1 MKYPFT
7 VGIPGLPK
15 YDFKKK
21 DEHINEQIRY
31 MLARTQSM
39 FKYEGLPETIPQ
51 RILELYLQYNGFAGF
66 YEHKEKLYTFF
77 GGLGGEP
84 DEYYM
89 PTIFTI
95 ANPALDLSV
104 NAKIDIDCVIVPNDS
119 LYLGLIPLY
128 NRYATALVENQLS
141 SVIALINTRIISVID
156 AGDDR
161 TKASADKFLKDVFDG
176 KLGVVGST
184 EFWEGL
190 KVHPYA
196 NTSGGQYLKSLIENE
211 QYLKASW
218 YNEIGINANY
228 NMKHENINSAEV
240 GLNDDALLPFVDDML
255 NCRKLGLEKVNAMF
269 GTEIS
274 VSLASTWEDTQQ
286 EIEKAL
292 ENLDDVS
299 GQPEEQKDPDDDK
312 EPEEMEEEENGD
324 PETE

>member
-1 MKYPFT
+1 MRYPYSF
-7 VGIPGLPK
+7 VPGLPK
-15 YDFKKK
+15 YDFQDKRK
-21 DEHINEQIRY
+21 HVSEQVRY
-31 MLARTQSM
+31 MLARTQAM
-39 FKYEGLPETIPQ
+39 FRYENLPETIPQ
-51 RILELYLQYNGFAGF
+51 RMLELYLQYNGFAGI
-66 YEHKEKLYTFF
+66 YEYKDNLYTFF

-89 PTIFTI
+89 PTILTI
-95 ANPALDLSV
+95 SNPALDLSV
-104 NAKIDIDCVIVPNDS
+104 NAKIGEECVVIPNDS
-119 LYLGLIPLY
+119 LYVGLVPLY

-141 SVIALINTRIISVID
+141 AILAVINTRIISLID

-176 KLGVVGST
+176 KLGVVASN
-184 EFWEGL
+184 EFMEGL

-240 GLNDDALLPFVDDML
+240 GLNDDALLPLVDDML
-255 NCRKLGLEKVNAMF
+255 ACRKKGLEEVNAMF

-274 VSLASTWEDTQQ
+274 VALSSTWEDTQQ
-286 EIEKAL
+286 EIETAL
-292 ENLDDVS
+292 DNLEVS
-299 GQPEEQKDPDDDK
+299 GQPENETTSEVEEDGDLLDPDG
-312 EPEEMEEEENGD
+312 E
-324 PETE
+324 

>member
-1 MKYPFT
+1 MRYPYSF
-7 VGIPGLPK
+7 GIPDLPK
-15 YDFKKK
+15 YDFQDKRK
-21 DEHINEQIRY
+21 HISEQVRY
-31 MLARTQSM
+31 MLARTQAM
-39 FKYEGLPETIPQ
+39 FRYENLPETIPQ
-51 RILELYLQYNGFAGF
+51 RMLELYLQYNGFAGI
-66 YEHKEKLYTFF
+66 YKHKDNLYTFF

-89 PTIFTI
+89 PTILTI

-104 NAKIDIDCVIVPNDS
+104 NAKIGEDCVVIPNDS
-119 LYLGLIPLY
+119 LYIGLIPLY

-141 SVIALINTRIISVID
+141 SILAVINTRIISLID

-161 TKASADKFLKDVFDG
+161 TKASADKFLKGVFDG
-176 KLGVVGST
+176 KLGVVASN
-184 EFWEGL
+184 EFMEGL

-240 GLNDDALLPFVDDML
+240 GLNDDALLPLVDDML
-255 NCRKLGLEKVNAMF
+255 ACRKKGLEEVNAMF

-274 VSLASTWEDTQQ
+274 VALSSTWEDTQQ
-286 EIEKAL
+286 EIETAL
-292 ENLDDVS
+292 DNLEVS
-299 GQPEEQKDPDDDK
+299 GQPENETA
-312 EPEEMEEEENGD
+312 PEEVEEDDETSD
-324 PETE
+324 PESE

>member
-15 YDFKKK
+15 YDFQKKE
-21 DEHINEQIRY
+21 EHISEQVRY
-31 MLARTQSM
+31 MLDRTQSM
-39 FKYEGLPETIPQ
+39 FRYENLPNSIPQ

-66 YEHKEKLYTFF
+66 YEHKGSLYVFF

-95 ANPALDLSV
+95 ANPALKLSV
-104 NAKIDIDCVIVPNDS
+104 NAEIGKDCVIVPNDS

-141 SVIALINTRIISVID
+141 SILAVVNTRIISVID

-161 TKASADKFLKDVFDG
+161 TKASADKFLKDVYDG
-176 KLGVVGST
+176 KLGVIGSN
-184 EFWEGL
+184 EFLEGL

-240 GLNDDALLPFVDDML
+240 GLNDDALLPLVDDML
-255 NCRKLGLEKVNAMF
+255 NCRKSGIDKVNAMF
-269 GTEIS
+269 GTEIT
-274 VSLASTWEDTQQ
+274 VSLASTWEDTQ
-286 EIEKAL
+286 EEVEAAL
-292 ENLDDVS
+292 DNMEVS
-299 GQPEEQKDPDDDK
+299 GQPESVPEEDEKGVEGYGNSKDP
-312 EPEEMEEEENGD
+312 ESE
-324 PETE
+324 

>member
-7 VGIPGLPK
+7 VGIPGLSK
-15 YDFKKK
+15 YDFRKK

-66 YEHKEKLYTFF
+66 YEHKGNLYTFF

-95 ANPALDLSV
+95 ANPALNLSV
-104 NAKIDIDCVIVPNDS
+104 NAKINEDCIIVPNDS

-240 GLNDDALLPFVDDML
+240 GLNDDALLPLVDDML
-255 NCRKLGLEKVNAMF
+255 NCRRLGLEKVNAMF
-269 GTEIS
+269 GTEIA

-286 EIEKAL
+286 EIDTAL
-292 ENLDDVS
+292 ENLDEVS
-299 GQPEEQKDPDDDK
+299 GQPEEQKDP
-312 EPEEMEEEENGD
+312 EESEERGEEENGD
-324 PETE
+324 SEDPEAE